1 MPGGF
6 KDFLCSLVRIEQ
18 KNSLVYK
25 TIPVDRRFFRF
36 FSTALKKKVG
46 ETILVRPVVRAV
58 KSELSLRR
66 GRAKSMGDCSVCLEP
81 MQRGSILTRRRKT
94 TPTTR
99 KNGTPGGLW
108 FVCFFLVGLDA
119 VFSGEVHGKLG

>member
-18 KNSLVYK
+18 KKSLVYK
-25 TIPVDRRFFRF
+25 TIPVDRIFFRF
-36 FSTALKKKVG
+36 FSTAFKKKVG
-46 ETILVRPVVRAV
+46 ETILIRPVLRAV

-94 TPTTR
+94 TPKNDR
-99 KNGTPGGLW
+99 KNISPG
-108 FVCFFLVGLDA
+108 VCGCLVVGCR
-119 VFSGEVHGKLG
+119 FSGEVHGKQR